1 MTHPTVDTLIAA
13 ALWCVAIPA
22 GAVLLAVAFA
32 IVLAAPLAA
41 EAIPASVEPE
51 QEPEETKQGPAPYDP
66 LTSPPFAEA
75 ERSRSHRISRVV
87 FLAVLGDVLGRANWY
102 HK

>member
-66 LTSPPFAEA
+66 LTSPLAPDDTQAYPWLADEVEA
-75 ERSRSHRISRVV
+75 WLRWQADGS
-87 FLAVLGDVLGRANWY
+87 A
-102 HK
+102 